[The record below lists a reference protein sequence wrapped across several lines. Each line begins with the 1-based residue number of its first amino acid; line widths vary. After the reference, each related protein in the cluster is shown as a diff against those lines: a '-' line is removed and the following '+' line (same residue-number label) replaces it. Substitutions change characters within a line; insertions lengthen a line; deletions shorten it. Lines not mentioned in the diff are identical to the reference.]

1 MHVKLKRQP
10 LPCRNK
16 AKIKKKKQENA
27 LTLRMRKKDEI
38 LATSFNLLQN
48 FTSNTK

>member
-10 LPCRNK
+10 LPCRDK
-16 AKIKKKKQENA
+16 AKIKKEQENA

>member
-10 LPCRNK
+10 LPCRDK
-16 AKIKKKKQENA
+16 AKIKKKQENA
-27 LTLRMRKKDEI
+27 LTLRIRKKDEI